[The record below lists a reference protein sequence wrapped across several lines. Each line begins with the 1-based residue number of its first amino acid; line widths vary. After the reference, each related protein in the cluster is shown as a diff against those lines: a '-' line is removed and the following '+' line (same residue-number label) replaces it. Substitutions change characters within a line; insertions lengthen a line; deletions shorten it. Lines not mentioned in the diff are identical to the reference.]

1 MLSRAK
7 SKYIRVSPFKL
18 RPIADVIR
26 GLSVEKALSWLKTHA
41 MKKTRPITKTLLS
54 AVANIGNAETVDN
67 VSPESLI
74 IKEIR
79 IDQGPTISYF
89 KPGSMG
95 RAKPQQKRMSHIEI
109 TLGTKF
115 QVASSVK
122 KADKKVVVKK
132 AAVKKIKVATAK
144 KAKPVV
150 KKVAK
155 K

>member
-26 GLSVEKALSWLKTHA
+26 GLSVERALSWLKTHA

-54 AVANIGNAETVDN
+54 AVANIGNVEAEG
-67 VSPESLI
+67 VSPESLV

-95 RAKPQQKRMSHIEI
+95 RAKPQTKRMSHIEI

-115 QVASSVK
+115 KAGDSVK
-122 KADKKVVVKK
+122 KQVKAVVVEKKTK
-132 AAVKKIKVATAK
+132 AATVKKT
-144 KAKPVV
+144 KPVI

>member
-26 GLSVEKALSWLKTHA
+26 GLSVERALSWLKTHA

-54 AVANIGNAETVDN
+54 AVANIGNVETEN
-67 VSPESLI
+67 VSPESLV

-109 TLGTKF
+109 TVGTKS
-115 QVASSVK
+115 QASASVK
-122 KADKKVVVKK
+122 KVEKKVVEKKAVVKK
-132 AAVKKIKVATAK
+132 AKVTTVK

>member
-26 GLSVEKALSWLKTHA
+26 GLSVERALSWLRTHA

-54 AVANIGNAETVDN
+54 AVANIGNTETEN
-67 VSPESLI
+67 VSPESLV

-109 TLGTKF
+109 TLGTK
-115 QVASSVK
+115 VKAGDSVK
-122 KADKKVVVKK
+122 KVVKEVV
-132 AAVKKIKVATAK
+132 AKKIKTATVK
-144 KAKPVV
+144 KAKPVI